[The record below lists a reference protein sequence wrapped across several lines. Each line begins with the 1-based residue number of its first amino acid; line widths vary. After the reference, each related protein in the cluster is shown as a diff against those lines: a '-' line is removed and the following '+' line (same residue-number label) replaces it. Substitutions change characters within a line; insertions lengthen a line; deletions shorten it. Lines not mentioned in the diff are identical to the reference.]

1 MTDRFRTYDSECGVN
16 GVGDR
21 RHWPMAFG
29 ALRRPNKKFTTV
41 RRPVA
46 GGGEGPEVRQPDNG
60 MLFSS
65 SSSSSSSSSP
75 SPSQSLSSTSSTPS
89 VHRYNGSFRRP
100 NHNNVETC
108 EAIEW
113 EVMSKHFA
121 RLPPFIK
128 DKNAKQFNSGHP
140 QTNIPQHHH
149 LQYYSDLHKLHQVA
163 YATRNTTP
171 RKPMAAMA
179 AAHQPCCKPWQWSP
193 YGGPAG
199 TFMNAYYL
207 SEPQRYDNHAKNVVL
222 EDSLIQVDEADK
234 LSSEVWH
241 MYLDNRQSEGVYET
255 KMAMW
260 RRLSALIKSWAPGC
274 GLYLVGSTMNGFG
287 GDVSDADFCLLTG
300 CTAAAVVD
308 TGVRQHKTVT
318 EERHRICAV
327 ERLQWLMGLLDHER
341 INGKVGT
348 AEMRIVYAKVPILR
362 FRWIGDG
369 GSKMDVDFCCNNVV
383 GIRNTHLLYCYSRL
397 DYRVRP
403 LVVTIKLWASRH
415 NINDPKKMTL
425 SSYSLV
431 LMVINFLQSVEPPV
445 LPSLQCIYGMK
456 FSSYTDIEFVHM
468 HEQLPSSGWR
478 SDNKQSLGELLLQFF
493 EYYNDFNFYK
503 LAVSVR
509 MGSPI
514 PLESCR
520 MADAA
525 KNNPGQWKFIG
536 IEEPFEKT
544 NTARSV
550 NNHNVFSQIKE
561 AITNS
566 YNQLKETMSLD
577 SIFC

>member
-16 GVGDR
+16 GAGDR
-21 RHWPMAFG
+21 HHWPTAFG
-29 ALRRPNKKFTTV
+29 APRRPNKKFTTV

-46 GGGEGPEVRQPDNG
+46 RGDEGPEIRKPGNG
-60 MLFSS
+60 MLL
-65 SSSSSSSSSP
+65 SSSSSSSP
-75 SPSQSLSSTSSTPS
+75 SPSLSSLSSPSTSSAPS
-89 VHRYNGSFRRP
+89 THCHYEPFRRP
-100 NHNNVETC
+100 NPNNVETC

-128 DKNAKQFNSGHP
+128 EKNAKQFNNGHP
-140 QTNIPQHHH
+140 QTKIPQHHH

-163 YATRNTTP
+163 YATRNTNA
-171 RKPMAAMA
+171 RKPMAIA

-207 SEPQRYDNHAKNVVL
+207 SEPQRYDNHAKNVIL
-222 EDSLIQVDEADK
+222 EDSLIKVDETDK

-241 MYLDNRQSEGVYET
+241 TYLDNRQSEGVYET
-255 KMAMW
+255 KMTMW

-300 CTAAAVVD
+300 CTAAAGVNA
-308 TGVRQHKTVT
+308 GVRQHRTVT

-327 ERLQWLMGLLDHER
+327 ERLQWLMGLLNHER

-362 FRWIGDG
+362 FRWIGAGDD
-369 GSKMDVDFCCNNVV
+369 KMDVDFCCNNVV

-456 FSSYTDIEFVHM
+456 FSANTDIEFVHM

-503 LAVSVR
+503 YAVSVR

-514 PLESCR
+514 LLESCR

-536 IEEPFEKT
+536 IEEPFERT

-550 NNHNVFSQIKE
+550 NNHNVFAQIKE
-561 AITNS
+561 AISNS
-566 YNQLKETMSLD
+566 YNHLKETMSLD
-577 SIFC
+577 

>member
-1 MTDRFRTYDSECGVN
+1 MTDRFRTYNGECGVN

-21 RHWPMAFG
+21 HHWPMAFG
-29 ALRRPNKKFTTV
+29 GPRRPNKKLTTV
-41 RRPVA
+41 RRFAA
-46 GGGEGPEVRQPDNG
+46 GGGEGPEIRQPDNG
-60 MLFSS
+60 MSL
-65 SSSSSSSSSP
+65 SSSSSSSSP
-75 SPSQSLSSTSSTPS
+75 SPSPSQSSTSSTPS
-89 VHRYNGSFRRP
+89 AHCYYEPFRRP
-100 NHNNVETC
+100 NPINVETC

-128 DKNAKQFNSGHP
+128 DKNAKQFKSGNP

-163 YATRNTTP
+163 YATRNTIP
-171 RKPMAAMA
+171 RKPVAVTA

-222 EDSLIQVDEADK
+222 EDSLVQVDEADK
-234 LSSEVWH
+234 LSSKVWH
-241 MYLDNRQSEGVYET
+241 AYLDHRQSEAVYET

-260 RRLSALIKSWAPGC
+260 RRLSTLIKSWAPGC

-300 CTAAAVVD
+300 CTAAAMVN

-341 INGKVGT
+341 INGKVST
-348 AEMRIVYAKVPILR
+348 ADMRIVYAKVPILR

-369 GSKMDVDFCCNNVV
+369 GCKMDVDFCCNNVV

-403 LVVTIKLWASRH
+403 LVVTIKLWASHH

-431 LMVINFLQSVEPPV
+431 LMVINFLQNVEPPV

-456 FSSYTDIEFVHM
+456 FSSNTDIEFVHM

-493 EYYNDFNFYK
+493 QYYNDFNFYK
-503 LAVSVR
+503 HAVSVR

-514 PLESCR
+514 PLEICR
-520 MADAA
+520 MADSA

-550 NNHNVFSQIKE
+550 NNYNVFAQIKE

-577 SIFC
+577 SIFS